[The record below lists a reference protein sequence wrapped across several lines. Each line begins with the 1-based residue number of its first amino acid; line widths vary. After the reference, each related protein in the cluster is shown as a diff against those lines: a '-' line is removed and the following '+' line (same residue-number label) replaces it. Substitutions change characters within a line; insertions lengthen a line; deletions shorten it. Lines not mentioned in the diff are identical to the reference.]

1 MGLGTSALLYK
12 LGTWEQSLLK
22 TLGPQKMRRLE
33 GDGAAGW
40 DGALAYMAQE
50 WLFPFSLFRVGSQ
63 PPSVQ
68 HNPQDAGAGADCG
81 DLHGGGP

>member
-22 TLGPQKMRRLE
+22 ILGPQKMRRLQ

-40 DGALAYMAQE
+40 DGA
-50 WLFPFSLFRVGSQ
+50 
-63 PPSVQ
+63 
-68 HNPQDAGAGADCG
+68 
-81 DLHGGGP
+81 